1 MFRAVS
7 PSRPAVSRVAVVGVA
22 ILLFGPMVAPLTAGD
37 RSSAL
42 ASDSGASQNFT
53 AETNVFVEIERDAWA
68 ATAARTGGTTAEVSA
83 AQQFARTQLEAAG
96 LGDAE
101 FVCLVDLWNRESRWN
116 HRSENTSSGAYGIPQ
131 SLPGSKMA
139 SAGADWQTNPETQIR
154 WGLGYISGRYGTP
167 CGAWAHSEAKGWY

>member
-1 MFRAVS
+1 MARAVS
-7 PSRPAVSRVAVVGVA
+7 PSRPAVSRAALVGVA
-22 ILLFGPMVAPLTAGD
+22 ILLFGPVVAPFTAVD

-42 ASDSGASQNFT
+42 AADSGLRQNFT
-53 AETNVFVEIERDAWA
+53 AETNGFVAIERDAWT

-83 AQQFARTQLEAAG
+83 AQEFARAQLEAAG
-96 LGDAE
+96 LGDHE
-101 FVCLVDLWNRESRWN
+101 FACLVDLWNRESRWN

-139 SAGADWQTNPETQIR
+139 SAGADWETNPETQVR

>member
-1 MFRAVS
+1 MFRAAP

-22 ILLFGPMVAPLTAGD
+22 ILLFGPVVAPLTAVD
-37 RSSAL
+37 RVSAL
-42 ASDSGASQNFT
+42 ASDSGVSQNFT
-53 AETNVFVEIERDAWA
+53 AETNVFVAIERDAWA

-83 AQQFARTQLEAAG
+83 AQNFARTQLEAAG
-96 LGDAE
+96 LGDDE
-101 FVCLVDLWNRESRWN
+101 FACLVDLWNRESRWN